1 MREPEEIPDEEHEQ
15 VVAGV
20 AAVDV
25 AKASGMVSLGCR
37 TPASRA
43 GGLRRCAG
51 CRRRRTRS

>member
-25 AKASGMVSLGCR
+25 AKASGMVSSGVARQRLPVRGV
-37 TPASRA
+37 PS
-43 GGLRRCAG
+43 LRRPTAG
-51 CRRRRTRS
+51 